1 MVEAGRLIVGGS
13 LLHSASNPGK
23 LTVGENLAIHN
34 KHLPDL
40 FCGRPRDECWGY
52 TLNKMQTLLFI
63 TY

>member
-1 MVEAGRLIVGGS
+1 MGGS

-40 FCGRPRDECWGY
+40 FCGRPHDECWGY
-52 TLNKMQTLLFI
+52 MLNKMQTLFFI
-63 TY
+63 AY